1 MKQLIEFIPIALF
14 GGVYFWTRDIFIATM
29 VLMGGI
35 VLQLAVEYWT
45 TKTVSRQTQIIF
57 WSAILLGGATLLFRN
72 EEFLFWKPTIVNWI
86 FSVTLLG
93 FHFFSRENL
102 LKRMLGSKIQLPDVA
117 WKHLSLGWSAGFFL
131 AGLLNLIVAFQ
142 FSLDFWVSYKLF
154 GGFGL
159 TLCYFVIMVVYLS
172 RSGYLNQLKTVP
184 EKTPGGCGFPK
195 TETHPGI
202 TLLALHRPFK
212 ACYGFEVHQRLLH
225 DGFRLIPNRIRGSSP
240 G

>member
-102 LKRMLGSKIQLPDVA
+102 LKKMLGSKIQLPDLA

-154 GGFGL
+154 GGLGL
-159 TLCYFVIMVVYLS
+159 TLFYFVIMVVYLS

-184 EKTPGGCGFPK
+184 EKTSGG
-195 TETHPGI
+195 
-202 TLLALHRPFK
+202 
-212 ACYGFEVHQRLLH
+212 
-225 DGFRLIPNRIRGSSP
+225 
-240 G
+240 